1 MPTTEKEIESCGRMI
16 NIPIF
21 IITFI
26 LLITSI
32 IELYSRNDNLF
43 LLILTITVTIFLTCL
58 FSLYMFS
65 DCLSNMKCII
75 SNKQNNDEHEL
86 ENIVIEP

>member
-43 LLILTITVTIFLTCL
+43 LLILTITVTIFLSCL

-75 SNKQNNDEHEL
+75 SNKQNNNEHEL